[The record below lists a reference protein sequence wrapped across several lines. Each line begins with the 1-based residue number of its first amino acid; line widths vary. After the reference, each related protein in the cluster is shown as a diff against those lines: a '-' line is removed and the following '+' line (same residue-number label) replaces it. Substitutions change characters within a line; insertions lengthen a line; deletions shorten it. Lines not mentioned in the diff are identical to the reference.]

1 LLQTRSRRAAALEE
15 ARQLSTSARVLFDT
29 AVPEATRLTDIAR
42 ASFAE
47 GELDLVGLLDAY
59 DTETEIIDQALEQQS
74 RALDA
79 LLELQLLAP
88 LPSTTDPSH

>member
-1 LLQTRSRRAAALEE
+1 
-15 ARQLSTSARVLFDT
+15 
-29 AVPEATRLTDIAR
+29 VPEATRLTDIAR

-59 DTETEIIDQALEQQS
+59 DAETEIIDQALEQQS

-88 LPSTTDPSH
+88 LPPTTDPSH